1 MVNTLKIEGFS
12 GKIAFLYGVR
22 EEQDFFYLNEMN
34 LLKKT
39 LDLSF
44 LPYLS
49 REDQDYAT
57 RGYVTDWIVGENI
70 APYQEFYLCGS
81 PTMVKDA
88 REKLETL
95 GIIKEQ
101 IFWEQY

>member
-1 MVNTLKIEGFS
+1 MVDRLSNQKFS
-12 GKIAFLYGVR
+12 EKVAFLYGVR
-22 EEQDFFYLNEMN
+22 EEQDFFYLDEMN
-34 LLKKT
+34 LLKET

-49 REDQDYAT
+49 REDQNYAT
-57 RGYVTDWIVGENI
+57 RGYVTDWITEENI
-70 APYQEFYLCGS
+70 IPYKEFYLCGS

-88 REKLETL
+88 RGKLETL